1 MPELPEVETVR
12 RSLRGIIGV
21 RIAAVEVFRPL
32 VICGQRTEEAL
43 LVGAQIGA
51 LARRGKELL
60 ILSDGRAMAVH
71 LGMTG
76 SLRHVLKPA
85 LAPDS
90 KFAKHV
96 HVRWS
101 LADGGVLEFHDP
113 RRFGGIWTFPDSAAA
128 RQARWGKLG
137 PDAQHIAAAELY
149 DRLQRTRRAIKAAL
163 LDQHLVAGLGNI
175 YADELL
181 FACRIRPTI
190 PANRL
195 TPAHA
200 RQLVTVMRAL
210 LRRAIAARGSSV
222 RDYTDARGQAGRFQL
237 RHQVYGRYGQPC
249 RRCKTI
255 LRAMRVGGRTSTYC
269 PRCQPPRLAGAR

>member
-1 MPELPEVETVR
+1 V
-12 RSLRGIIGV
+12 IGV
-21 RIAAVEVFRPL
+21 RITAVEVLRPP
-32 VICGQRTEEAL
+32 VIRGERTGEAL
-43 LVGAQIGA
+43 LVGARIGA

-76 SLRHVLKPA
+76 SFRHVLKPA
-85 LAPDS
+85 LVPDR

-96 HVRWS
+96 HVRWN
-101 LADGGVLEFHDP
+101 LAGGGVLEFHDP

-128 RQARWGKLG
+128 RRARWGKLG
-137 PDAQHIAAAELY
+137 PDAQHITAADLHG
-149 DRLQRTRRAIKAAL
+149 RLQRTRRAIKAAL

-195 TPAHA
+195 SPAHV
-200 RQLVTVMRAL
+200 RQLVTAMRAL
-210 LRRAIAARGSSV
+210 LRRAIAAQGSSV
-222 RDYTDARGQAGRFQL
+222 RNYTDAHGQAGRFQL

-255 LRAMRVGGRTSTYC
+255 LRAIRVGGRTSTYC
-269 PRCQPPRLAGAR
+269 PRCQPARLAGVQ